1 MPVISAR
8 LRKVEESI
16 RQQFELHQ
24 MQLQREQIQLKG
36 VQDELQRHS
45 LLHAQQLDRERE
57 VYIVYIYIIQYCGTL
72 YVFFVQYEFIK

>member
-57 VYIVYIYIIQYCGTL
+57 VYIYIYIIQYCGTL